1 MYQWKAR
8 INIIGS
14 KQVQGIHQSQM
25 YSPIVAWPTTRFFSI
40 QSLIH
45 GWYTKQLD
53 FVMAFP
59 QAKVERE
66 RVVHGN
72 TERNTAGRY
81 KEQQGLC
88 TTTTT

>member
-1 MYQWKAR
+1 MGVEMKDRTSTLEMYQWKAR

-14 KQVQGIHQSQM
+14 KQVQGVHQSQM

-66 RVVHGN
+66 SG
-72 TERNTAGRY
+72 TW
-81 KEQQGLC
+81 KC
-88 TTTTT
+88 